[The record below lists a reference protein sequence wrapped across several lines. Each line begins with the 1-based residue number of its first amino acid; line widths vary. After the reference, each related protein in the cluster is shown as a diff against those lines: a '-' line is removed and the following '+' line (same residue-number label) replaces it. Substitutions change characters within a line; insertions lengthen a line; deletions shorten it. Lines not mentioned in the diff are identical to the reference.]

1 MKDSVYLIGARA
13 VGKSSI
19 GLKLAARLGYEFLD
33 TDILITK
40 EQCCSVAEIV
50 ARCGWQ
56 AFRKFEKQVLEGLVP
71 KKACVVA
78 TGGGAILHRDVWKKL
93 RKHGIVV
100 WLTADLHVLCDRIKG
115 DLQSDTLRPSLTG
128 KNVCR
133 ELEAVLRERN
143 PLYSETADCIV
154 DTGSVSVNDG
164 VYIIEQAL
172 QGSDDFLQPDLSEEE

>member
-1 MKDSVYLIGARA
+1 MKDSIFLIGARA

-19 GLKLAARLGYEFLD
+19 GLKLAQRLGYEFLD
-33 TDILITK
+33 TDTLITK

-50 ARCGWQ
+50 VRGGWET
-56 AFRKFEKQVLEGLVP
+56 FRKFEKQVLEGLVA

-93 RKHGIVV
+93 TKHGIVV
-100 WLTADLHVLCDRIKG
+100 WLTADLHVLCDRITE
-115 DLQSDTLRPSLTG
+115 DLQSDALRPSLTG

-133 ELEAVLRERN
+133 ELEEVLRERN

-154 DTGSVSVNDG
+154 DTGSVSVDDG
-164 VYIIEQAL
+164 VHIIEQAL
-172 QGSDDFLQPDLSEEE
+172 HGSDDSPQPD